1 MPRSID
7 IAGVGA
13 IQFPDEMTDDEI
25 VSAIE
30 NDIIPNHDNANPDPE
45 LVSARPDLF
54 PDIDRGSFFGGL
66 GSGVER
72 LGRAPEAV
80 GAAIGRSQEEL
91 DSLKSQMSEDE
102 YNQRYRASL
111 DDVTDQFGRGE
122 YLQSAGTLFTDVLPQ
137 TLGESIPD
145 MGIIGSGAVAG
156 ALAAAPIPIPGARI
170 AGAIAGGAVAGLPT
184 FFGMNVERQIQENN
198 ITDPDEIETLK
209 AASAAALQGS
219 LEGLI
224 LPALNLIP
232 GVKRMASRE
241 VSELVMGGVE
251 KLTAKGM
258 AGRVSKFAAIGGGT
272 EAATEFG
279 QQMLERAQAGLDVT
293 DPAALKEYVEAAVLG
308 GLLGVG
314 FGGVGGGV
322 SVLRTKKDL
331 ANTYDIIEQKNAEQA
346 QRLAGQ
352 ERDLA
357 EYVGA
362 IPARD
367 APLRIEARPELQLEP
382 INGDIETSGT
392 ETVQRRVNATEGEF
406 NDRNEQRLIDEAM
419 DPEQTGYNEA
429 QRETLND
436 VKIANEALQD
446 ERFTSEDL
454 TANDEVGEMVAPA
467 LAQALTDRQAG
478 QGDVTTEQNSYTIEE
493 LEALAKQGEV
503 TGQNPEIV
511 AEELQKLRR
520 SRRPTT
526 ELYNSI
532 TEQDVTALAEQKNIK
547 TGTNS
552 FNALVKY
559 ITGADTLAEASP
571 FRLIRMRET
580 LNAIPDGA
588 FEGQPKDL
596 INKREQSFTHGE
608 FNEAVKR
615 VLNNN
620 KSSKGNIGE
629 PRYTQALMKE
639 VFPSKSSQ
647 EIEDVRDEMV
657 RIGLIRPNAKK
668 KGSYLVDNRLMREE
682 FIPANESVPDAKP
695 IAAMDNK
702 QDFTVEERTVA
713 ATDEEGNL
721 RRDENGRPVREIG
734 YHVIAKPKKPSALDT
749 GAEEVISVHN
759 NLAEAQENA
768 KRYAKAPSKV
778 TRRMRNPETGRDKN
792 MSVPTTSA
800 DLRGMAAD
808 PAMYAAEVRERTKN
822 GPVSSASVTRIREAL
837 EQVNERRGLQK
848 LGIPINVVNSV
859 RTALGAKSAAPEGT
873 EGAYVNQ
880 MIYVGLDVAVDKV
893 PQDTPAHLIDSVV
906 LQNLLDVLSHEQ
918 IHALKDVGVLNDS
931 DMSILTRMA
940 TSKTRPEGFRMFGEG
955 QTEWTYFDDVKASQ
969 PNLSKIEL
977 EEEAVAELFRD
988 WTKDPSIA
996 TGKPAS
1002 LFRRIVKF
1010 FTTLGG
1016 FFKENGARNVS
1027 DIFGEID
1034 TGTLKNKGP
1043 RPVAEPSAE
1052 VKMSVAEYIV
1062 GPAVLDPDT
1071 TEPIRGLTHFHA
1083 LEALNKRYNISEDDF
1098 YQLHE
1103 DMSEAS
1109 LNGFVTNTGRYVSR
1123 IEAETI
1129 AKAADQIKHPDG
1141 GKGAGL
1147 LTEDLYDLEDAEW
1160 ITAPP
1165 EKPKF
1170 SVAPPINSA
1179 AFKKWFGDSK
1189 MVDANGDP
1197 LVVYHGTSSDI
1208 EEFDGGPATY
1218 MFKSNNR
1225 INYFTPNPSFAGR
1238 FASMRRGVAKEAD
1251 TFPNVMPVY
1260 LSLQKLWDFRNPDD
1274 LAAAEDFFVDLSIKM
1289 DEPGN
1294 AAIGGRRDESFIA
1307 DFGDDIDGVLDGLG
1321 RGEFRIVENGRF
1333 VDEFLLGNKYQGFT
1347 VVEGKYYPTVRQA
1360 RGAGYETVEDQVNY
1374 GVFEAERIKSVLNQG
1389 TFDST
1394 NPNIRFSVATKAMS
1408 DTQLHDEV
1416 KKVEAAFNRE
1426 VSPEVQAYHDE
1437 VMQEDTNRHTQAAEQ
1452 DVAPITPVD
1461 PDSAPPRIDQPYM
1474 RQYGVKVYRQIK
1486 GEFKKPLIRYFVA
1499 ANDIEARNLVA
1510 SSPAIN
1516 KDAFRVDE
1524 PYIDD
1529 PNWDEEKQAPK
1540 FSVRRW
1546 GRVLDNYEYQIA
1558 TRIVPDRASVSDR
1571 TVDENVRGMAW
1582 LDSGEPLPVVLL
1594 QGVDQNGAGFGREHI
1609 VAKAARFGTVREMGV
1624 KLRGML
1630 EKSYIKGSKDHR
1642 VKRYIA
1648 KDPAERSN
1656 LDYQMTW
1663 KDPSDGTVYVLGLEK
1678 YTQDRVK
1685 YAAIVTFYPMD
1696 RKDGKN
1702 AGDVASEND
1711 IQEYMRMQEA
1721 QRPPPR
1727 TVPRFSVAPGQQ
1739 LLQADPASLGL
1750 SPAMAARVNP
1760 IYRPG
1765 AIPAARMKDGN
1776 QDAARWLETAFEGEA
1791 VTDMTAELSPEQI
1804 EEIATLMAAE
1814 VQLGF
1819 AGSSNAFDWYSGALD
1834 RALDVVKVKYPMI
1847 ADDAAAAEAGFGTA
1861 ANARFVFTY
1870 IMAVTSQNLAV
1881 DANAIATDKAF
1892 GDMVKRVKAG
1902 KFYMLESYGTG
1913 DKQKAMAK
1921 NFKKFGVTL
1930 DRMPGETFP
1939 EKLAQLDMTFRR
1951 SMTVKDW
1958 VTEFKSL
1965 GIPYTTPGQTAMDA
1979 VVYGSSILGPKIGN
1993 GFWQNLNQNFDP
2005 LTIDLWMRRTWGR
2018 LTGKSIGN
2026 PSALPEQR
2034 DRFKRAI
2041 VRSRSRKQGVEDH
2054 VEAARSYVRLLEKE
2068 LERFKTI
2075 PVTEFA
2081 TKKAFTEETKRLAA
2095 ELVEAKEIA
2104 ADLQGIKI
2112 PEVWKPEYNNND
2124 KALLDYA
2131 KRALSVWTKEYHR
2144 LVSVSNSEEIPAE
2157 LQPTWA
2163 RAAKTIVTNLA
2174 KPLDQVANGTQRRQI
2189 EAAGARTLEILAE
2202 RGVRMTMA
2210 DMQAMLWYPEKEL
2223 WGALRL
2229 KLDVNEAGVPVI
2241 PESSLNESYDT
2252 AFTRILG
2259 RQNNEVQ
2266 GVARDRSGGTGAGA
2280 ITGQDAR
2287 SRRSE
2292 SAIGV
2297 DPTSA
2302 EVDGRGQ
2309 NETPLTKFSVAGPI
2323 NTDNFRNWF
2332 KNPSKQALNEDG
2344 SGDPKVLY
2352 FGATTDF
2359 EVLAMKHTTEATFV
2373 SESSDFVEDFIGGYD
2388 EYGVEF
2394 DPITDKPKID
2404 SEGNIV
2410 PLQDRPRIFPVFMS
2424 PKKIFD
2430 FRDPEH
2436 IELAKQHFKRS
2447 IKDVFN
2453 ILTGGETERSIKLEK
2468 FKKGAW
2474 SVIENPNFI
2483 NMIRENGFDGFAIVE
2498 RPSKPI
2504 SNMNPVNY
2512 GLFNRDDIKS
2522 VFNEEYDRSD
2532 PKFSVTNLNSFEQG
2546 VQDRLTEKDKTIW
2559 NKANKYR
2566 KRWLSPGGL
2575 LPEGVLDIK
2584 VERDGMFRV
2593 GDDIVMRSLKS
2604 FETAVKKVYGKHY
2617 LFLTPQQKKNIDAL
2631 LHGDESVNVA
2641 PAIRGAVFKMRQD
2654 IDAMSDSYVKIL
2666 KTQIREL
2673 REQAQG
2679 SRALDEEYKAKG
2691 SDLAAARA
2699 EALEKTIVDNKGTYV
2714 SRSYKAFTDPN
2725 WSNKIPPEVTVAALN
2740 YLATQYDGDYNVAE
2754 VKLNELVKGD
2764 KTAYMNMEGLIKE
2777 STLGARDLTILMGRK
2792 NIAPEIRALLG
2803 ENTDADVNYARTML
2817 KMNRLIH
2824 NTRFLGVLKEKGD
2837 GNFLFEEG
2845 DPRRPPEA
2853 TAQLAGNSSKVMEPL
2868 NGMFTTPEVK
2878 QALED
2883 ALGKSSL
2890 PQYLNNIIGIN
2901 GAIKYGKV
2909 VLSLATQIRN
2919 FMSAPFFVMQ
2929 SGTFDLRYMK
2939 LAMQTVTDQIRA
2951 REGGSVEYYR
2961 DLVKKGVLYD
2971 TPNAGLLQDL
2981 LDDSQQVFAAI
2992 DDFTGYSSP
3001 AKITKATI
3009 KRWNDNIKKVYRGSD
3024 DFWKIVAYEGTKA
3037 QLAQAKPNLSIQEVE
3052 AMAAKRTRDTVPTYS
3067 LTGKGMKA
3075 LGRFP
3080 LVGSFVA
3087 FSSEII
3093 RTSINNLKLIKS
3105 DLNDPELRPLAY
3117 KRMVG
3122 MAVAHAW
3129 ASAAAS
3135 MTAALYGVDDDEEE
3149 AMRKLGSPWAE
3160 NSAIAYLGR
3169 DDNGEMRTIDLSFV
3183 DPYNIF
3189 HKPLVSLMR
3198 DQPWED
3204 SLAGAVNEVWK
3215 PFFGLDIAAGSIFEL
3230 VSNSK
3235 LRSGAPIFNPDAP
3248 AIDQTVDIA
3257 GHLISTL
3264 APGIVSSGVRIGKAV
3279 VGTKTSQGRVY
3290 KLEDEL
3296 AGAFGVRLS
3305 TFNPKFAMYYRV
3317 RDFKEQLSNANSYL
3331 YEAASNINPV
3341 DDDALASAFKSAN
3354 DIRIRGYSDMM
3365 QIVNAARKAGLSSP
3379 QIRRILTVSNLSKKY
3394 SNALARGKEAPKWR
3408 LGTTFLK
3415 GATKR
3420 AKLLMDKE
3428 TANEF
3433 RRRRRLVRQLARTL
3447 QQ

>member
-91 DSLKSQMSEDE
+91 DSLKSQMSEDRN
-102 YNQRYRASL
+102 NQRYRASL

-122 YLQSAGTLFTDVLPQ
+122 YLQSAETLFTDVLPQ

-322 SVLRTKKDL
+322 NVLRTKKDL

-639 VFPSKSSQ
+639 VFPSKSPQ
-647 EIEDVRDEMV
+647 EIKDVRDEMV

-1034 TGTLKNKGP
+1034 TGTLQGDG
-1043 RPVAEPSAE
+1043 VAAAPS
-1052 VKMSVAEYIV
+1052 
-1062 GPAVLDPDT
+1062 
-1071 TEPIRGLTHFHA
+1071 
-1083 LEALNKRYNISEDDF
+1083 
-1098 YQLHE
+1098 
-1103 DMSEAS
+1103 
-1109 LNGFVTNTGRYVSR
+1109 
-1123 IEAETI
+1123 
-1129 AKAADQIKHPDG
+1129 
-1141 GKGAGL
+1141 GA
-1147 LTEDLYDLEDAEW
+1147 TQ
-1160 ITAPP
+1160 
-1165 EKPKF
+1165 F

-1189 MVDANGDP
+1189 VVDANGDP

-1208 EEFDGGPATY
+1208 EEFDGGRD
-1218 MFKSNNR
+1218 N
-1225 INYFTPNPSFAGR
+1225 INYFSTDSAFAGR
-1238 FASMRRGVAKEAD
+1238 FASMRRGVTEKAD

-1274 LAAAEDFFVDLSIKM
+1274 LAAAEDFFVDANIEM

-1294 AAIGGRRDESFIA
+1294 AAIGGSRDESFIF
-1307 DFGDDIDGVLDGLG
+1307 DFGDDIDGVIDSLG
-1321 RGEFRIVENGRF
+1321 RGEFGIVENGRF
-1333 VDEFLLGNKYQGFT
+1333 VDEFLLRNKYQGFT
-1347 VVEGKYYPTVRQA
+1347 VVERNYLQTTTRK
-1360 RGAGYETVEDQVNY
+1360 DQVNY

-1394 NPNIRFSVATKAMS
+1394 NPNIRFSVARAMS
-1408 DTQLHDEV
+1408 DAQLHDEV
-1416 KKVEAAFNRE
+1416 KKVEAAFNEE

-1648 KDPAERSN
+1648 KDPVERSN

-1678 YTQDRVK
+1678 YTQDGVK

-1721 QRPPPR
+1721 RRPPPR

-2309 NETPLTKFSVAGPI
+2309 NETPLAKFSVAGPI

-2373 SESSDFVEDFIGGYD
+2373 SESPDFVEEFIGGYE

-2453 ILTGGETERSIKLEK
+2453 ILTGGGETERSIKLGN

-2474 SVIENPNFI
+2474 SVIENPDFI
-2483 NMIRENGFDGFAIVE
+2483 DMIRENGFDGFAIVE
-2498 RPSKPI
+2498 RPSEPI
-2504 SNMNPVNY
+2504 SDMNPINY

-2546 VQDRLTEKDKTIW
+2546 VQDRLTDKDKTIW

-2699 EALEKTIVDNKGTYV
+2699 EALEKIIVDNKGTYV

-2725 WSNKIPPEVTVAALN
+2725 WFNKIPPEVTVAALN

-2754 VKLNELVKGD
+2754 GKLHELVKGD

-2777 STLGARDLTILMGRK
+2777 STLGAKDLTILMGRK

-2868 NGMFTTPEVK
+2868 NGMFTTPEVR

-3093 RTSINNLKLIKS
+3093 RTSINNLKLIRS

-3198 DQPWED
+3198 NQPWED

-3235 LRSGAPIFNPDAP
+3235 IRSGAPIFNPDAP

-3354 DIRIRGYSDMM
+3354 DIRIRGYGDMM
-3365 QIVNAARKAGLSSP
+3365 QIVNAARKSGLSSP

>member
-25 VSAIE
+25 VSTIE

-145 MGIIGSGAVAG
+145 MGIIGSGAIAGGLAGGAATGPLAPLG
-156 ALAAAPIPIPGARI
+156 ALG
-170 AGAIAGGAVAGLPT
+170 GAIVGGAVAGLPT

-198 ITDPDEIETLK
+198 ITDPDEIESLK

-232 GVKRMASRE
+232 GAKRMASRK

-322 SVLRTKKDL
+322 SVLRTKKGL
-331 ANTYDIIEQKNAEQA
+331 ANTYDMIEQKNAEQA

-382 INGDIETSGT
+382 INGDTETSGT
-392 ETVQRRVNATEGEF
+392 ETVQRRANATEGEF

-419 DPEQTGYNEA
+419 DPEQTGYNKA
-429 QRETLND
+429 QRKTLND

-588 FEGQPKDL
+588 FEGEPKDL

-639 VFPSKSSQ
+639 VFPSKSPQ
-647 EIEDVRDEMV
+647 EIKDVRDEMV

-918 IHALKDVGVLNDS
+918 IHALKGVGVLNDS

-955 QTEWTYFDDVKASQ
+955 QTKWTYFDDVKASQ

-1034 TGTLKNKGP
+1034 AGTLQGDG
-1043 RPVAEPSAE
+1043 VAAAPS
-1052 VKMSVAEYIV
+1052 
-1062 GPAVLDPDT
+1062 
-1071 TEPIRGLTHFHA
+1071 
-1083 LEALNKRYNISEDDF
+1083 
-1098 YQLHE
+1098 
-1103 DMSEAS
+1103 
-1109 LNGFVTNTGRYVSR
+1109 
-1123 IEAETI
+1123 
-1129 AKAADQIKHPDG
+1129 
-1141 GKGAGL
+1141 GA
-1147 LTEDLYDLEDAEW
+1147 TQ
-1160 ITAPP
+1160 
-1165 EKPKF
+1165 F

-1179 AFKKWFGDSK
+1179 AFKKWFSSANKKMKNEDGSPKEFYVGANPRKEFNTFEMGHATGATFISESAEFASEWAGDG
-1189 MVDANGDP
+1189 VDSTKLGNRVYPVYAAMSDPFDFRDPIHRRMADEYITNKWRGSMESEAEIQGDRDR
-1197 LVVYHGTSSDI
+1197 LARGFFGLI
-1208 EEFDGGPATY
+1208 EEEGFVDWMKEMGFDG
-1218 MFKSNNR
+1218 FSV
-1225 INYFTPNPSFAGR
+1225 IEF
-1238 FASMRRGVAKEAD
+1238 VKE
-1251 TFPNVMPVY
+1251 P
-1260 LSLQKLWDFRNPDD
+1260 
-1274 LAAAEDFFVDLSIKM
+1274 IG
-1289 DEPGN
+1289 PGN
-1294 AAIGGRRDESFIA
+1294 PI
-1307 DFGDDIDGVLDGLG
+1307 
-1321 RGEFRIVENGRF
+1321 NW
-1333 VDEFLLGNKYQGFT
+1333 
-1347 VVEGKYYPTVRQA
+1347 
-1360 RGAGYETVEDQVNY
+1360 
-1374 GVFEAERIKSVLNQG
+1374 GVFKRQKIKSVFNQD
-1389 TFDST
+1389 FDAAD
-1394 NPNIRFSVATKAMS
+1394 PKFSVATRAMS

-1437 VMQEDTNRHTQAAEQ
+1437 VMQEDTDRHTQAAEQ

-1499 ANDIEARNLVA
+1499 ANDLDAQNLA
-1510 SSPAIN
+1510 QSSAAIN

-1546 GRVLDNYEYQIA
+1546 SRVLDNYEYQLA
-1558 TRIVPDRASVSDR
+1558 TQFAPAVSSR
-1571 TVDENVRGMAW
+1571 VDESLNEDTRGMAW

-1609 VAKAARFGTVREMGV
+1609 VAKAARFGSVREMSI
-1624 KLRGML
+1624 KLKGML

-1642 VKRYIA
+1642 VRRYVA
-1648 KDPAERSN
+1648 KDPAERSD

-1678 YTQDRVK
+1678 YTKDRVK

-1702 AGDVASEND
+1702 AGDVASQND

-1721 QRPPPR
+1721 RRSPPS

-1750 SPAMAARVNP
+1750 SSAMAARVNP

-1765 AIPAARMKDGN
+1765 AIPAARMKGGN

-1791 VTDMTAELSPEQI
+1791 VTDMTAELSPERI
-1804 EEIATLMAAE
+1804 EEVATLMAAE

-1902 KFYMLESYGTG
+1902 KFHMLESYGTG

-2068 LERFKTI
+2068 LEQFKTI

-2095 ELVEAKEIA
+2095 ELAEAKEIA

-2359 EVLAMKHTTEATFV
+2359 EVLAMKHSSEATFV
-2373 SESSDFVEDFIGGYD
+2373 SESSDFVEKFIGGYD
-2388 EYGVEF
+2388 EYGVDF

-2404 SEGNIV
+2404 SEGNII

-2436 IELAKQHFKRS
+2436 IELAKQHFRDGS
-2447 IKDVFN
+2447 A
-2453 ILTGGETERSIKLEK
+2453 LTGRRKMHLGDLEK
-2468 FKKGAW
+2468 GDW
-2474 SVIENPNFI
+2474 SVIENPDFI
-2483 NMIRENGFDGFAIVE
+2483 DMIRENGFDGFAIVE
-2498 RPSKPI
+2498 RPSDPI
-2504 SNMNPVNY
+2504 SNMNPINY

-2584 VERDGMFRV
+2584 VMRDGMFRV

-2617 LFLTPQQKKNIDAL
+2617 LFLTSQQKNNIDAL
-2631 LHGDESVNVA
+2631 LHGDESVNVD

-2691 SDLAAARA
+2691 GDLAAARA

-2714 SRSYKAFTDPN
+2714 SRSYKVFTDPN

-2824 NTRFLGVLKEKGD
+2824 NTHFLNVLKEKGD

-2853 TAQLAGNSSKVMEPL
+2853 SVQLAGNSSKVMEPL

-2890 PQYLNNIIGIN
+2890 PQYLNNVIGIN

-2909 VLSLATQIRN
+2909 VLSPATQVRN

-2992 DDFTGYSSP
+2992 DNATGYSAP
-3001 AKITKATI
+3001 AKIAKNTL
-3009 KRWNDNIKKVYRGSD
+3009 KRWNDNIKKVYRASD

-3037 QLAQAKPNLSIQEVE
+3037 QLAQAKPNLSIQEIE

-3093 RTSINNLKLIKS
+3093 RTSINNIKLIQS
-3105 DLNDPELRPLAY
+3105 DLKDPDLRPLAY
-3117 KRMVG
+3117 KRMAG

-3129 ASAAAS
+3129 AGAAAS

-3169 DDNGEMRTIDLSFV
+3169 DDDGRMRTIDLSFV

-3189 HKPLVSLMR
+3189 HKPLVALMR
-3198 DQPWED
+3198 NQPWGD

-3235 LRSGAPIFNPDAP
+3235 IRSGAPIFNPDAP
-3248 AIDQTVDIA
+3248 GLDQSADIA
-3257 GHLISTL
+3257 EHLITTL
-3264 APGIVSSGVRIGKAV
+3264 GPGVVSPIVRIYKAAFDK
-3279 VGTKTSQGRVY
+3279 KTSQGRVY
-3290 KLEDEL
+3290 KLEDEI
-3296 AGAFGVRLS
+3296 AATFGVRLS
-3305 TFNPKFAMYYRV
+3305 TFDPKFAMYYRV
-3317 RDFKEQLSNANSYL
+3317 SNFKEQLSNANSYL
-3331 YEAASNINPV
+3331 YKAASDINPV

-3354 DIRIRGYSDMM
+3354 DIRVRGYNDMM
-3365 QIVNAARKAGLSSP
+3365 QIVNAARKSGLSNQ
-3379 QIRRILTVSNLSKKY
+3379 QIRKILRVSNLSKKY
-3394 SNALARGKEAPKWR
+3394 SNALARGKEAPKWK
-3408 LGTTFLK
+3408 LGNTFLK

-3420 AKLLMDKE
+3420 AKTLIDRE
-3428 TANEF
+3428 TADEF
-3433 RRRRRLVRQLARTL
+3433 RRRRRLVRQLSRTL